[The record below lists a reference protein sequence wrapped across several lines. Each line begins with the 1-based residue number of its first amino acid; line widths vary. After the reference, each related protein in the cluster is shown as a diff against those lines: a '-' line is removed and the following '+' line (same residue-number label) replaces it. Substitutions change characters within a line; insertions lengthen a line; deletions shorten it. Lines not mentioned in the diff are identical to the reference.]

1 MTALSRL
8 ARESARK
15 SSIKSKLD
23 IDSFKKNRSGTPK
36 PLNGIYWSVTHK
48 LDFVAGVVSKK
59 KIGID
64 IEFKKS
70 VEDISDTLYKRII
83 NSDEHLLFK
92 DDDKAASFFRA
103 FTAKEAVLKNSG
115 DGIKGVSKTK
125 IKTVI
130 DEKNLIV
137 EYLNRK
143 YLVESFYFD
152 RYLAA
157 VTKNGFRI
165 QWILE

>member
-1 MTALSRL
+1 M
-8 ARESARK
+8 
-15 SSIKSKLD
+15 
-23 IDSFKKNRSGTPK
+23 
-36 PLNGIYWSVTHK
+36 YQ
-48 LDFVAGVVSKK
+48 KK